1 MSVTTIGI
9 DCATDP
15 RRVGLA
21 FGRYEEGRT
30 SVEEVTLGTRAL
42 PPVEVVAP
50 WLRDAPGPVLLAL
63 DAPLGW
69 PAPLGRAL
77 GSHRAG
83 DPLEDT
89 THALFRRSTDRFVRE
104 RIGKQSLDV
113 GADRIAR
120 TAHAA
125 LDLLSRLRKRSG
137 STVPL
142 AWEPGFKGTAAIE
155 VYPAATLR
163 AHGIGARGYK
173 KKGAPGV
180 EARERVAAALGDRIA
195 LPPDR
200 SLLRESDDA
209 LDAVTCLLAAQDF
222 LLGDALP
229 PLTQA
234 LAEREGWIWVRA
246 PYGIDGS
253 REG

>member
-1 MSVTTIGI
+1 MTVTTIGI

-21 FGRYEEGRT
+21 LGRYEEGRT
-30 SVEEVTLGTRAL
+30 SVDAVTLGARAL
-42 PPVEVVAP
+42 PPAEVVAP
-50 WLRDAPGPVLLAL
+50 WIRDAPGPVLLAL

-69 PAPLGRAL
+69 PVPLGRAL
-77 GSHRAG
+77 GLHRAG
-83 DPLEDT
+83 APLDDT
-89 THALFRRSTDRFVRE
+89 AHALFRRSTDRFVKE

-125 LDLLSRLRKRSG
+125 LDLLGRLRKQSG
-137 STVPL
+137 TAIPL
-142 AWEPGFKGTAAIE
+142 AWEPGSNGTAAIE

-180 EARERVAAALGDRIA
+180 EARERVAAALGDRMA

-200 SLLRESDDA
+200 SVLWESDDA
-209 LDAVTCLLAAQDF
+209 LDAVICLLAAQDF
-222 LLGDALP
+222 LLCDALAP
-229 PLTQA
+229 PNQM

-246 PYGIDGS
+246 PYGVSD
-253 REG
+253 EPEA